1 MNWEYLVSTGRIN
14 LQKLAHIAGFSHS
27 ASIDDRISAVLATPS
42 VLLPPE
48 TSKRCLHLLTSWPTD
63 CSANDTGKEFPARF
77 RG

>member
-48 TSKRCLHLLTSWPTD
+48 TSKTMSP
-63 CSANDTGKEFPARF
+63 SANILANRLLRE
-77 RG
+77 